1 MREKNGRERIV
12 VIGNG
17 MAGTACV
24 EEILKLAPTRF
35 ELTVFGAER
44 HSYNRVLLAQ
54 VLTGEKTLEDISL
67 HNREWYAGKGVS
79 LHAGESITEIKRRS
93 RVVVTKSGVEAP
105 YDRLVFATGSLP
117 IMPPIP
123 GIDKE
128 GVLPFRN
135 MGDCERIASFCK
147 AGGRAVV
154 IGGGLL
160 GLEAAWALKK
170 LGMETTLVHIM
181 DRLMERQLDSRAA
194 SFLKHDIDRA
204 GIEVLLEKKTE
215 TLIGGHRVEGLKLS
229 DGSTIPA
236 DLVVV
241 STGIRPNAELAR
253 SSGIYCN
260 KGIVVS
266 DCMQTYDPAV
276 FAVGECVEHRGATFG
291 LVGPIFEQARVLANH
306 LAGDARLVFK
316 PQPTSV
322 RLKIPGI
329 ELYSAGEVEETEGV
343 DAIEYLD
350 KGSRTYKKLLV
361 AGGRLKGIVMYGE
374 THDGPRLFSSLVEGE
389 DISHKRKML
398 FASEPARGGADSI
411 EAMPDNAVV
420 CGCRGVTK
428 KMIVDAI
435 TTKGLFTREDI
446 KRETG
451 ASSSCGGCAP
461 LVERILEA
469 TLGSDF
475 NPSSKQGLCA
485 CTRYTRE
492 DVVKNIREKRLNSVA
507 EVLETLGWE
516 GVGCEVCRP
525 AINYYGGM
533 LRPSEWEDDPGS
545 RLVNER
551 VRANIQNDGTFSVVP
566 RMYGGVVTPGELKK
580 IADAAVKYDV
590 QLVKITGG
598 QRVALVGVKKSD
610 LRSVWNDLGMNSG
623 AAYAKAV
630 RTVKTCVGS
639 AHCRYGT
646 QDSMGFGIEIEKRY
660 EGLWTPAK
668 IKMGVSGCPRNCAE
682 AGIKDIG
689 IVGVTGG
696 WEIYAGGSGGIE
708 VARAQKL
715 ASVKTRDEAVA
726 ITDALLQHYREEA
739 EYGERL
745 FKWMER
751 AGLDAVKRAV
761 IDTERREGLVKRLVD
776 ALACLPDHW
785 SGGEIGRSPAA

>member
-1 MREKNGRERIV
+1 MREKGGKERLV
-12 VIGNG
+12 VIGSG

-24 EEILKLAPTRF
+24 EELLKTDPSRF
-35 ELTVFGAER
+35 DVTVFGAEER
-44 HSYNRVLLAQ
+44 NYNRVYLAQ
-54 VLTGEKTLEDISL
+54 VLTGEKSLDDISL
-67 HNREWYAGKGVS
+67 HDRDWYAEKGIR
-79 LHAGESITEIKRRS
+79 LHAGEKVTEIRRRS
-93 RVVVTKSGVEAP
+93 RVVATESGVEAP
-105 YDRLVFATGSLP
+105 YDKLVFATGALP
-117 IMPPIP
+117 LMPPIP

-135 MGDCERIASFCK
+135 MGDCERIASLCR

-160 GLEAAWALKK
+160 GLEAAWALKR

-181 DRLMERQLDSRAA
+181 DRLMERQLDERAA
-194 SFLKHDIDRA
+194 SFLKDDIDRA
-204 GIEVLLEKKTE
+204 GIKVLLNKKTE
-215 TLIGGHRVEGLKLS
+215 TFLGNGRVEGLRMS
-229 DGSTIPA
+229 DGSTVQA

-253 SSGIYCN
+253 SAGIHCGR
-260 KGIVVS
+260 GIVVS
-266 DCMQTYDPAV
+266 DCMQTYDPSV

-291 LVGPIFEQARVLANH
+291 LVGPVFEQARVLANH

-329 ELYSAGEVEETEGV
+329 ELYSAGDTNEADGTET
-343 DAIEYLD
+343 IEYLD
-350 KGSRTYKKLLV
+350 KGMRTYKKLFV
-361 AGGRLKGIVMYGE
+361 SEGRLKGIIMYGE
-374 THDGPRLFSSLVEGE
+374 TADGPGLFSSLVEGS
-389 DISHKRKML
+389 DISHKRKTL
-398 FASEPARGGADSI
+398 FAGGSSRGSADPIAS
-411 EAMPDNAVV
+411 MPDDAVV

-428 KMIVDAI
+428 KAIVDAI
-435 TTKGLFTREDI
+435 TSKGLFTREEI
-446 KRETG
+446 KKETG
-451 ASSSCGGCAP
+451 ASSSCGGCAR

-492 DVVKNIREKRLNSVA
+492 DVIKNIREKSLNCVA
-507 EVLETLGWE
+507 EVLEKLGWE

-551 VRANIQNDGTFSVVP
+551 ARANIQNDGTFSVVP

-580 IADAAVKYDV
+580 IAEAAVKYGV

-598 QRVALVGVKKSD
+598 QRMALVGVKRAD
-610 LRSVWNDLGMNSG
+610 LQDVWNDLGMNSG

-639 AHCRYGT
+639 AYCRYGT
-646 QDSMGFGIEIEKRY
+646 QDSMSFGIEIEKRY

-668 IKMGVSGCPRNCAE
+668 VKMGVSGCPRNCAE

-689 IVGVTGG
+689 IVGVIGG
-696 WEIYAGGSGGIE
+696 WEVYAGGSGGIE

-715 ASVKTRDEAVA
+715 AAVKTREEAVA
-726 ITDALLQHYREEA
+726 ITDALLQLYREEA

-745 FKWMER
+745 FKWVER
-751 AGLDAVKRAV
+751 AGLDAVKRVV
-761 IDTERREGLVKRLVD
+761 IDPERREGLIKRLVD

-785 SGGEIGRSPAA
+785 SYGDIGRSPAA

>member
-1 MREKNGRERIV
+1 MRERNGKERIV

-24 EEILKLAPTRF
+24 EEILKLAPARF
-35 ELTVFGAER
+35 DVTVFGAER

-67 HNREWYAGKGVS
+67 HNREWYAGKGIN
-79 LHAGESITEIKRRS
+79 LHAGARITEIKRWS
-93 RVVVTKSGVEAP
+93 RVVVTESGLEAP
-105 YDRLVFATGSLP
+105 YDRLIFATGSLP
-117 IMPPIP
+117 VMPPIP

-135 MGDCERIASFCK
+135 IGDCERIASFCR

-160 GLEAAWALKK
+160 GLEAAWSLKK

-181 DRLMERQLDSRAA
+181 DRLMERQLDLRAA
-194 SFLKHDIDRA
+194 SFLKDDIDKT
-204 GIEVLLEKKTE
+204 GIKVLLNKKTE
-215 TLIGGHRVEGLKLS
+215 GLLGNGRVEGLKLS

-253 SSGIYCN
+253 SAGIYCN
-260 KGIVVS
+260 RGIVVS

-291 LVGPIFEQARVLANH
+291 LVGPIFDQARVLANH

-316 PQPTSV
+316 SQTTSV
-322 RLKIPGI
+322 RLKVPGI

-343 DAIEYLD
+343 EAIEYLD
-350 KGSRTYKKLLV
+350 KGARTYKKLLV
-361 AGGRLKGIVMYGE
+361 SEGRLKGIVMYGD
-374 THDGPRLFSSLVEGE
+374 THDGPRLFSSLLEGE
-389 DISHKRKML
+389 DISHKRKTI
-398 FASEPARGGADSI
+398 FAAESARGSADSI
-411 EAMPDNAVV
+411 EAMPDNAIV

-428 KMIVDAI
+428 KAIVDAI

-485 CTRYTRE
+485 CTRYTRD
-492 DVVKNIREKRLNSVA
+492 DVVKNIRELGLRNVA
-507 EVLETLGWE
+507 EVLSTLGWE
-516 GVGCEVCRP
+516 GVGCEECRP
-525 AINYYGGM
+525 AINYYGYM
-533 LRPSEWEDDPGS
+533 ANPSGWEDDPGS

-551 VRANIQNDGTFSVVP
+551 AKANIQNDGTFSVVP
-566 RMYGGVVTPGELKK
+566 RIYGGVVTPGELKK
-580 IADAAVKYDV
+580 IADAAVKFDV
-590 QLVKITGG
+590 PLVKITGG
-598 QRVALVGVKKSD
+598 QRIALVGVKRTD
-610 LRSVWNDLGMNSG
+610 LKPIWEDLGMRSG

-639 AHCRYGT
+639 THCRYGT
-646 QDSMGFGIEIEKRY
+646 QDSMSFGMELEKRY
-660 EGLWTPAK
+660 EGVWTPAK
-668 IKMGVSGCPRNCAE
+668 VKMGVSGCPRNCAE

-689 IVGVTGG
+689 IVGLSGA

-708 VARAQKL
+708 VARARKL
-715 ASVKTRDEAVA
+715 SSVKTSDEAVA
-726 ITDALLQHYREEA
+726 IADALLQLYREEA

-751 AGLDAVKRAV
+751 EGVESIKKTLANDEKSGGLR
-761 IDTERREGLVKRLVD
+761 KRLEISLASLSD
-776 ALACLPDHW
+776 PWKEKALERP
-785 SGGEIGRSPAA
+785 PAA